1 MKLIVSLLLCISIV
15 VISCTDRDDNLEGV
29 QIRVQNATSTSFN
42 EVLVDTLLFGDL
54 QPDDLTFYQ
63 RYDSLVLPQSVQ
75 VFADS
80 LNMTIE
86 LDSLVELDSTQLFLF
101 TYRIKEM
108 SETMDL
114 EIEVLQD

>member
-1 MKLIVSLLLCISIV
+1 MKLLVSLILCVSIIA
-15 VISCTDRDDNLEGV
+15 ISCTDRDDNLEGI
-29 QIRVQNATSTSFN
+29 QIRVQNATNTTLN
-42 EVLVDTLLFGDL
+42 EVLVDTLLYGDL

-63 RYDSLVLPQSVQ
+63 RYDSLILPQNVQ
-75 VFADS
+75 IFADS

-86 LDSLVELDSTQLFLF
+86 LDSLIELDSTQLFLF